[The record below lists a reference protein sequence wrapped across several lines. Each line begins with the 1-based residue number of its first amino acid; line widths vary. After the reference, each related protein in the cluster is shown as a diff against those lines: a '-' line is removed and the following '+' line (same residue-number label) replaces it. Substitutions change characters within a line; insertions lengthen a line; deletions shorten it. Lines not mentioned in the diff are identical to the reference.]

1 MRICRKNSSEK
12 CQGLLSDL
20 KFEESMISIKAKD
33 VKPFW
38 TNPPNRRELKVLL
51 SPEEHGTSPYLG
63 MGIVSIPPGESGN
76 KHVHMDTQETWFI
89 LSGFG
94 KLAVGDEEIN
104 LEPEMVVV
112 APQGI
117 AHKIIN
123 DGKEDLRALFIF
135 SPAGPELDFVIK

>member
-1 MRICRKNSSEK
+1 
-12 CQGLLSDL
+12 
-20 KFEESMISIKAKD
+20 MISIKAKD

-63 MGIVSIPPGESGN
+63 MGIVTIPPGGSGN
-76 KHVHMDTQETWFI
+76 KHAHMDTQETWFI

-94 KLAVGDEEIN
+94 KLVIGEEEAY

-112 APQGI
+112 APKGI
-117 AHKIIN
+117 IHQILN
-123 DGKEDLRALFIF
+123 DGEDELKALFIF
-135 SPAGPELDFVIK
+135 SPAGPEKDFILEKNKNE